1 MATKTNTNER
11 RIYALDSRNLSQEQ
25 IAVTFAMT
33 SRRPEAFD
41 EISRMVNEAKAADFN
56 ERWVLNY
63 GHSSVAEHAVLHM
76 AVENIS
82 RLAADDVED
91 NRLAAYTE
99 KSSRYQVLETGSYY
113 TPKELAQNPDIEL
126 AYKQACDSLFKS
138 YEQTIA
144 GSIRFLK
151 IQNPQKPDE
160 KESGYNLRLRRIA
173 TDHCRFILPASTL
186 TNVGMTINSRSL
198 EHAITKLLSS
208 DLQELR
214 EIGQELKEQ
223 GRKMTPTLIK
233 YADRNEYIVGTR
245 QAQKNASKS
254 LPTKP
259 MSSYSKLVQFDV
271 NAERKVATAL
281 LYRFS
286 NEPYEAVKKRIDEA
300 LLESLESIMDDAL
313 KTLGAHDVPVRELEN
328 VDYTFEFLLDYG
340 AYRELKRHRM
350 MSYIAQPATVAH
362 GYVIPDLIEQASLSE
377 EFKKAMDVSQEAFN
391 KIYKETPLI
400 APYVT
405 THAHLR
411 RVICK
416 MNLRECYHLF
426 KLRTGPDAHFTLR
439 RVMMQAMEQANQ
451 VHPLLF
457 KHLQLRSVP

>member
-11 RIYALDSRNLSQEQ
+11 RIYALDSRSLSQEQ

-33 SRRPEAFD
+33 SRSPEAFD
-41 EISRMVNEAKAADFN
+41 EISRMVSEAKAADFN

-99 KSSRYQVLETGSYY
+99 KSSRYQVIDSGSYY
-113 TPKELAQNPDIEL
+113 TPKELAQNPSLEA
-126 AYKQACDSLFKS
+126 AYKDACVSLFS
-138 YEQTIA
+138 AYEQTLA
-144 GSIRFLK
+144 GSIQFLK
-151 IQNPQKPDE
+151 SQNPQKPDE
-160 KESGYNLRLRRIA
+160 KTGAYNLRLRRIA

-186 TNVGMTINSRSL
+186 TNVGMTINSRAL

-208 DLQELR
+208 ELQELR
-214 EIGQELKEQ
+214 EIGEELKEQ
-223 GRKMTPTLIK
+223 GRKMTPTLVK

-245 QAQKNASKS
+245 QSQKNVSKS
-254 LPTKP
+254 LPAKP
-259 MSSYSKLVQFDV
+259 MSAYSKLVKFDA
-271 NAERKVATAL
+271 NAERNIATAL

-286 NEPYEAVKKRIDEA
+286 NEPYESIKKRIDEA
-300 LLESLESIMDDAL
+300 SSETLESMIDDAL
-313 KTLGAHDVPVRELEN
+313 KTLGPHDVPVRELESA
-328 VDYTFEFLLDYG
+328 DYTFEFLLDYG

-362 GYVIPDLIEQASLSE
+362 GYLIPDLIEQAGLSG
-377 EFKKAMDVSQEAFN
+377 EFKKSMDVSQQAFD
-391 KIYKETPLI
+391 KIYRELPNV

-439 RVMMQAMEQANQ
+439 RVMMQAMEQAKQ

-457 KHLQLRSVP
+457 KHLRLR

>member
-11 RIYALDSRNLSQEQ
+11 RIYALDSRSLSQEQ

-33 SRRPEAFD
+33 SRSPEAFD
-41 EISRMVNEAKAADFN
+41 EISRMVSDAKAADFN

-99 KSSRYQVLETGSYY
+99 KSSRYQVIDSGSYY
-113 TPKELAQNPDIEL
+113 TPKELAQNPALET
-126 AYKQACDSLFKS
+126 AYKDACVSLFS
-138 YEQTIA
+138 AYEQTLA
-144 GSIRFLK
+144 ASIQYLK
-151 IQNPQKPDE
+151 TQNPQKTDE
-160 KESGYNLRLRRIA
+160 KGGAYNLRMRRIA

-186 TNVGMTINSRSL
+186 TNVGMTINSRSM
-198 EHAITKLLSS
+198 EHAVTKLLSS

-214 EIGQELKEQ
+214 EIGEELKEQ
-223 GRKMTPTLIK
+223 GKKMTPTLIK
-233 YADRNEYIVGTR
+233 YANRNDYIVGTR
-245 QAQKNASKS
+245 QSQKNSTKSASSK
-254 LPTKP
+254 PT
-259 MSSYSKLVQFDV
+259 SAYSKLVSYDA
-271 NAERKVATAL
+271 NAERKVAAAL

-286 NEPYEAVKKRIDEA
+286 NEPYEAVKKRADEA
-300 LLESLESIMDDAL
+300 SPQALEALIDDAL
-313 KTLGAHDVPVRELEN
+313 KTLGPHDVPVRELES
-328 VDYTFEFLLDYG
+328 VEYTFEFLLDYG

-350 MSYIAQPATVAH
+350 MSYIAQPATVTN
-362 GYVIPDLIEQASLSE
+362 GYLVPDLIEEAGLTGD
-377 EFKKAMDVSQEAFN
+377 FNKAMDVSQQAFD
-391 KIYKETPLI
+391 KIYRELPNV

-439 RVMMQAMEQANQ
+439 RVMTEAMEQGRQ

-457 KHLQLRSVP
+457 KHLRLR

>member
-11 RIYALDSRNLSQEQ
+11 RIYALDSRSLSQEQ

-41 EISRMVNEAKAADFN
+41 EISRMVTDAKAADFN

-99 KSSRYQVLETGSYY
+99 KSSRYQVLENGSYY
-113 TPKELAQNPDIEL
+113 TPKELAQNPALET
-126 AYKQACDSLFKS
+126 AYKEACNSLFTA
-138 YEQTIA
+138 YEQFITDT
-144 GSIRFLK
+144 IRFLK
-151 IQNPQKPDE
+151 TQNPQKPDE
-160 KESGYNLRLRRIA
+160 KEGGYNLRLRRIA

-186 TNVGMTINSRSL
+186 TNVGMTINSRSM

-208 DLQELR
+208 DLRELR
-214 EIGQELKEQ
+214 EIGEELKEQ

-233 YADRNEYIVGTR
+233 YADRNDYIVATR
-245 QAQKNASKS
+245 QSQKTSVKLASA
-254 LPTKP
+254 KP
-259 MSSYSKLVQFDV
+259 MSAYAKLVNYDA
-271 NAERKVATAL
+271 NAERKVAAAL

-286 NEPYEAVKKRIDEA
+286 NEPYEAVKKRADEA
-300 LLESLESIMDDAL
+300 PQETLTMLIDDAL
-313 KTLGAHDVPVRELEN
+313 KTLSPHDVPVRELESI
-328 VDYTFEFLLDYG
+328 DYTFEFLLDYG

-362 GYVIPDLIEQASLSE
+362 GYLVPDLIEQASLAS
-377 EFKKAMDVSQEAFN
+377 EFKKAMDVSQQTFDQ
-391 KIYKETPLI
+391 IYRELPSV

-439 RVMMQAMEQANQ
+439 RVMAEAMEQGKQ

-457 KHLQLRSVP
+457 KHLRLR

>member
-1 MATKTNTNER
+1 MATKININER
-11 RIYALDSRNLSQEQ
+11 RIYALDSRSLSQEQ

-41 EISRMVNEAKAADFN
+41 EISRMVTDAKAADFN

-99 KSSRYQVLETGSYY
+99 KSSRYQVLENGTYY
-113 TPKELAQNPDIEL
+113 TPKELAQHPGLE
-126 AYKQACDSLFKS
+126 ATYKDACASLFAA
-138 YEQTIA
+138 YEKALSDTIQ
-144 GSIRFLK
+144 FLK
-151 IQNPQKPDE
+151 SQNPQKPDE
-160 KESGYNLRLRRIA
+160 KDGAYNLRLRRIA

-186 TNVGMTINSRSL
+186 TNVGMTINSRAL

-208 DLQELR
+208 ELEELR

-223 GRKMTPTLIK
+223 GRKMTPTLVK

-245 QAQKNASKS
+245 QSQKNISNS
-254 LPTKP
+254 LPAKP
-259 MSSYSKLVQFDV
+259 LNPYAKLVQFDA
-271 NAERKVATAL
+271 NAERRIATAL

-286 NEPYEAVKKRIDEA
+286 NEPYEVVRKRIDEA
-300 LLESLESIMDDAL
+300 SQETIESMIDDAL
-313 KTLGAHDVPVRELEN
+313 KTLGAHDVPVRELESI
-328 VDYTFEFLLDYG
+328 DYTFEFLLDYG

-362 GYVIPDLIEQASLSE
+362 GYLIPDLIEQGGLFG
-377 EFKKAMDVSQEAFN
+377 EFKKSMDISQQAFD
-391 KIYKETPLI
+391 KIYKEMPAV

-439 RVMMQAMEQANQ
+439 KVMMQALGQAKQ

-457 KHLQLRSVP
+457 KHLRLR